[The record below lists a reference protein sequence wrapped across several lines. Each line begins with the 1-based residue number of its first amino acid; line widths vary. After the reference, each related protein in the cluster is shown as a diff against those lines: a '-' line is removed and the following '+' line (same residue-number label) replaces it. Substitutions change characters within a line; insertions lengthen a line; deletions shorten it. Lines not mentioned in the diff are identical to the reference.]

1 MDKLIITGGRRLD
14 GEIRISG
21 AKNAALP
28 ILAATLLADEPVTV
42 GNLPHLQD
50 VTTLIELL
58 GRMGVHVVIDDRMN
72 VEVNATTI
80 KELTAP
86 YELVKT
92 MRASILVLGPMV
104 AHFGRASVSLP
115 GGCAIGSRPVDIHL
129 RGLEAMGATIE
140 VANGYVH
147 ASVEGRLKGARIVMD
162 TVTVTGTENLMMA
175 AALAEGT
182 TYLENAAREP
192 EVVDLADFINTMG
205 GKVSGAG
212 TDTITIEGVER
223 LHGGHHEV
231 IADRI
236 ETGTYLIAAAITGG
250 RIKTKDTVPGIL
262 DAVLQKLEEAG
273 AKITTGDDWIE
284 LDMEGRRPK
293 AISLRT
299 APYPAMPTDMQAQ
312 FMALNLIAEGTGTI
326 VETVF
331 ENRFMHVQEMN
342 RMGADI
348 EVQGNTAIC
357 RGVEQLTGAPVMATD
372 LRASASLVIA
382 ALAAQGETTV
392 DRIYHIDR
400 GYECIEEKL
409 QSLGAVIRRVPR

>member
-250 RIKTKDTVPGIL
+250 RIKPKDTVPGIL

>member
-212 TDTITIEGVER
+212 TDTITIEGVES

-293 AISLRT
+293 SISLRT

>member
-1 MDKLIITGGRRLD
+1 
-14 GEIRISG
+14 
-21 AKNAALP
+21 
-28 ILAATLLADEPVTV
+28 
-42 GNLPHLQD
+42 
-50 VTTLIELL
+50 
-58 GRMGVHVVIDDRMN
+58 
-72 VEVNATTI
+72 
-80 KELTAP
+80 
-86 YELVKT
+86 
-92 MRASILVLGPMV
+92 
-104 AHFGRASVSLP
+104 
-115 GGCAIGSRPVDIHL
+115 
-129 RGLEAMGATIE
+129 
-140 VANGYVH
+140 
-147 ASVEGRLKGARIVMD
+147 
-162 TVTVTGTENLMMA
+162 MMA

-205 GKVSGAG
+205 GKVRGAG

-357 RGVEQLTGAPVMATD
+357 RGVDQLTGAPVMATD
-372 LRASASLVIA
+372 RRASASLVIA
-382 ALAAQGETTV
+382 ALAAEGETTV

>member
-104 AHFGRASVSLP
+104 AHFGKASVSLP

-129 RGLEAMGATIE
+129 RGLEAMGADIE

-205 GKVSGAG
+205 GKVRGAG

-382 ALAAQGETTV
+382 ALAAEGETTV

>member
-273 AKITTGDDWIE
+273 AKITTGEDWIE

>member
-1 MDKLIITGGRRLD
+1 MDKLIITGGQRLD
-14 GEIRISG
+14 GDIRISG

-104 AHFGRASVSLP
+104 AHFGKASVSLP

-129 RGLEAMGATIE
+129 RGLEAMGAEIE
-140 VANGYVH
+140 VANGYVN
-147 ASVEGRLKGARIVMD
+147 ASVDGRLKGARIVMD
-162 TVTVTGTENLMMA
+162 VVTVTGTENLMMA
-175 AALAEGT
+175 AALADGT

-192 EVVDLADFINTMG
+192 EVVDLADFINAMG
-205 GKVSGAG
+205 GKISGAG
-212 TDTITIEGVER
+212 TDTIVIEGVER
-223 LHGGHHEV
+223 LTGCHHQV
-231 IADRI
+231 VADRI

-273 AKITTGDDWIE
+273 AKITVGDDWIE

-293 AISLRT
+293 AVSLRT

-312 FMALNLIAEGTGTI
+312 FMALNLVAEGTSTI
-326 VETVF
+326 VETIF

-382 ALAAQGETTV
+382 ALAASGETTV

>member
-212 TDTITIEGVER
+212 TDTITIEGVES

-400 GYECIEEKL
+400 GYECIEETL

>member
-1 MDKLIITGGRRLD
+1 MDKLSITGGRRLD

-21 AKNAALP
+21 SKNSSLP
-28 ILAATLLADEPVTV
+28 ILAATLLASEPVTV

-58 GRMGVHVVIDDRMN
+58 GRMGVRVVIGDRLS
-72 VEVNATTI
+72 VEVDATTI
-80 KELTAP
+80 EELTAP
-86 YELVKT
+86 YDLVKT
-92 MRASILVLGPMV
+92 MRASILVLGPLV
-104 AHFGRASVSLP
+104 AHFGEATVSLP

-129 RGLEAMGATIE
+129 RGLEAMGADIE
-140 VANGYVH
+140 VTSGYVH
-147 ASVEGRLKGARIVMD
+147 ARVNGRLKGARIVMD
-162 TVTVTGTENLMMA
+162 TVTVTGTENLLMA
-175 AALAEGT
+175 AALADGT
-182 TYLENAAREP
+182 TILENAAREP
-192 EVVDLADFINTMG
+192 EVVDLANFINRMG
-205 GKVSGAG
+205 GKVRGAG
-212 TDTITIEGVER
+212 SGTIVVEGVAK
-223 LHGGHHEV
+223 LGGCHHEV
-231 IADRI
+231 ISDRI

-250 RIKTKDTVPGIL
+250 RIKCKGTDPTLL
-262 DAVLQKLEEAG
+262 DSVLHKLREAG
-273 AKITTGDDWIE
+273 AVIDTGDNWIS
-284 LDMEGRRPK
+284 LDMQGRRPRSV
-293 AISLRT
+293 SLRT

-312 FMALNLIAEGTGTI
+312 FTALNTVAEGTGTI

-357 RGVEQLTGAPVMATD
+357 RGVAELTGAPVMATD

-382 ALAAQGETTV
+382 GLVAGGDTLV

-409 QSLGAVIRRVPR
+409 QSLGAVIHRVPG

>member
-28 ILAATLLADEPVTV
+28 ILAATLLAEEPVTV

-58 GRMGVHVVIDDRMN
+58 GRMGVQVVIDDRMN

-80 KELTAP
+80 KELVAP

-104 AHFGRASVSLP
+104 AHFGKATVSLP

-129 RGLEAMGATIE
+129 SGLEAMGADIE
-140 VANGYVH
+140 VTNGYVH

-192 EVVDLADFINTMG
+192 EVVDLANFINAMG

-223 LHGGHHEV
+223 LGGCHHQV
-231 IADRI
+231 VADRI

-262 DAVLQKLEEAG
+262 DAVLQKLQEAG

-293 AISLRT
+293 AVSLRT

-312 FMALNLIAEGTGTI
+312 FMALNLVAEGTGTI

-382 ALAAQGETTV
+382 ALAAEGETTV

>member
-1 MDKLIITGGRRLD
+1 MDKLIITGGQRLD
-14 GEIRISG
+14 GDIRISG

-104 AHFGRASVSLP
+104 AHFGKASVSLP

-129 RGLEAMGATIE
+129 RGLEAMGADIE
-140 VANGYVH
+140 VANGYVN

-162 TVTVTGTENLMMA
+162 VVTVTGTENLMMA

-192 EVVDLADFINTMG
+192 EVVDLANFINAMG
-205 GKVSGAG
+205 GKISGAG

-223 LHGGHHEV
+223 LTGCHHQV

-293 AISLRT
+293 AVSLRT

-312 FMALNLIAEGTGTI
+312 FMALNLVAEGTGTI
-326 VETVF
+326 VETIF

-382 ALAAQGETTV
+382 ALAASGETTV